1 MAIYFYSFNSYPNGD
16 TSLEGSIDGYTQSSS
31 GVITITTGATFSPVL
46 DVSLPNHVAAGDVIK
61 IFDNSDTSNF
71 IYAIITSINSTLN
84 NNHEISISYDY
95 NIYNDNLAN
104 MDEFII
110 YAKAVF
116 PAGQPNNKYITSTQN
131 VSSSYRIN
139 ARVETAAYSE
149 QYIRYNIKKY
159 YDVILDN
166 TRRSFF
172 ESFSNIATSIDVI
185 MVDDCSSPNGLA
197 YKVYMPESNFQLL
210 NNKFR
215 KSVTLRIVA

>member
-1 MAIYFYSFNSYPNGD
+1 MAIYFYSFNSYPDGD

-31 GVITITTGATFSPVL
+31 GVVTITTENTFSL
-46 DVSLPNHVAAGDVIK
+46 NTDVEVGDVIK
-61 IFDNSDTSNF
+61 LYDNSDTSNF
-71 IYAIITSINSTLN
+71 IYAILTAKTSIVGGG
-84 NNHEISISYDY
+84 HELSISYDY
-95 NIYNDNLAN
+95 NIYNDDLAN
-104 MDEFII
+104 MDEFIV
-110 YAKAVF
+110 YAKELH

>member
-1 MAIYFYSFNSYPNGD
+1 MAIYFYSFNSYPEED
-16 TSLEGSIDGYTQSSS
+16 SSLEGSIDGYTQSSS
-31 GVITITTGATFSPVL
+31 GVVTITTENTFSL
-46 DVSLPNHVAAGDVIK
+46 NTDVEVGDVIK
-61 IFDNSDTSNF
+61 LYDNSDTSNF
-71 IYAIITSINSTLN
+71 IYAILTAKTSIVGGGFEL
-84 NNHEISISYDY
+84 SISYDY
-95 NIYNDNLAN
+95 NIYNDDLAN
-104 MDEFII
+104 MDEFIV
-110 YAKAVF
+110 YAKELH

>member
-31 GVITITTGATFSPVL
+31 GVVTITTENTFSL
-46 DVSLPNHVAAGDVIK
+46 NTDVEVGDVIK
-61 IFDNSDTSNF
+61 LYDNSDTSNF
-71 IYAIITSINSTLN
+71 IYAILTAKTGIVGGGFEL
-84 NNHEISISYDY
+84 SISYDY
-95 NIYNDNLAN
+95 NIYNDDLAN
-104 MDEFII
+104 MDEFIV
-110 YAKAVF
+110 YAKELH

>member
-1 MAIYFYSFNSYPNGD
+1 MAIYFYSFNSYPELD
-16 TSLEGSIDGYTQSSS
+16 SSLEGSIDGYTQSSS
-31 GVITITTGATFSPVL
+31 GVVTITTENTFSL
-46 DVSLPNHVAAGDVIK
+46 NTDVEVGDVIK
-61 IFDNSDTSNF
+61 LYDNSDTSNF
-71 IYAIITSINSTLN
+71 IYAILTAKTGIVGGGFEL
-84 NNHEISISYDY
+84 SISYDY
-95 NIYNDNLAN
+95 NIYNDDLAN
-104 MDEFII
+104 MDKFIV
-110 YAKAVF
+110 YAKELH

-131 VSSSYRIN
+131 LSSSYRIN

>member
-1 MAIYFYSFNSYPNGD
+1 MAIYFYSFNSYP
-16 TSLEGSIDGYTQSSS
+16 TSNIGLEGNIDGYTQSSS
-31 GVITITTGATFSPVL
+31 GVVTITTENTFSL
-46 DVSLPNHVAAGDVIK
+46 NTDVEVGDVIK
-61 IFDNSDTSNF
+61 LYDNSDTSNF
-71 IYAIITSINSTLN
+71 IYAILTAKTGIVGGGFEL
-84 NNHEISISYDY
+84 SISYDY
-95 NIYNDNLAN
+95 NIYNDDLAN
-104 MDEFII
+104 MDEFIV
-110 YAKAVF
+110 YAKELH

-185 MVDDCSSPNGLA
+185 MVDDCASPNGLA

-215 KSVTLRIVA
+215 KSVTFRIIA

>member
-1 MAIYFYSFNSYPNGD
+1 MAIYFYSFNSYPDGD

-31 GVITITTGATFSPVL
+31 GVVTITTENTFSL
-46 DVSLPNHVAAGDVIK
+46 NTDVEVGDVIK
-61 IFDNSDTSNF
+61 LYDNSDTSNF
-71 IYAIITSINSTLN
+71 IYAILTAKTAIVGGGFEL
-84 NNHEISISYDY
+84 SISYDY
-95 NIYNDNLAN
+95 NIYNDDLAN
-104 MDEFII
+104 MDEFIV
-110 YAKAVF
+110 YAKELH

>member
-1 MAIYFYSFNSYPNGD
+1 MAIYFYSFNSYPEED
-16 TSLEGSIDGYTQSSS
+16 SSLEGSIDGYTQSSS
-31 GVITITTGATFSPVL
+31 GVVTITTENTFSL
-46 DVSLPNHVAAGDVIK
+46 NTDVEVGDVIK
-61 IFDNSDTSNF
+61 LYDNSDTSNF
-71 IYAIITSINSTLN
+71 IYAILTAKTSIVGGGFEL
-84 NNHEISISYDY
+84 SISYDY
-95 NIYNDNLAN
+95 NIYNDDLAN
-104 MDEFII
+104 MDEFIV
-110 YAKAVF
+110 YAKELH

-185 MVDDCSSPNGLA
+185 MVDDCASPNGLA

>member
-1 MAIYFYSFNSYPNGD
+1 MAIYFYSFNSYPEED
-16 TSLEGSIDGYTQSSS
+16 SSLEGSIDGYTQSSS
-31 GVITITTGATFSPVL
+31 GVVTITTENTFSL
-46 DVSLPNHVAAGDVIK
+46 NTDVEVGDVIK
-61 IFDNSDTSNF
+61 LYDNSDTSNF
-71 IYAIITSINSTLN
+71 IYAILTAKTGIVGGGFEL
-84 NNHEISISYDY
+84 SISYDY
-95 NIYNDNLAN
+95 NIYNDDLAN
-104 MDEFII
+104 MDEFIV
-110 YAKAVF
+110 YAKELH

>member
-1 MAIYFYSFNSYPNGD
+1 MAIYFYSFNSYPEED
-16 TSLEGSIDGYTQSSS
+16 SSLEGIIDGYTQSSS
-31 GVITITTGATFSPVL
+31 GVVTITTENTFSL
-46 DVSLPNHVAAGDVIK
+46 NTDVEVGDVIK
-61 IFDNSDTSNF
+61 LYDNSDTSNF
-71 IYAIITSINSTLN
+71 IYAILTAKTGIVGGGFEL
-84 NNHEISISYDY
+84 SISYDY
-95 NIYNDNLAN
+95 NIYNDDLAN
-104 MDEFII
+104 MDEFIV
-110 YAKAVF
+110 YAKELH

>member
-1 MAIYFYSFNSYPNGD
+1 MAIYFYSFNSYPDGD

-31 GVITITTGATFSPVL
+31 GVVTITTENTFSL
-46 DVSLPNHVAAGDVIK
+46 NTDVEVGDVIK
-61 IFDNSDTSNF
+61 LYDNSDTSNF
-71 IYAIITSINSTLN
+71 IYAILTAKTGIVGGGFEL
-84 NNHEISISYDY
+84 SISYDY
-95 NIYNDNLAN
+95 NIYNDDLAN

-149 QYIRYNIKKY
+149 QYIQYNIKKY

>member
-1 MAIYFYSFNSYPNGD
+1 MAIYFYSFNSYPSGD
-16 TSLEGSIDGYTQSSS
+16 NSLEGNIDSYTQSSS
-31 GVITITTGATFSPVL
+31 GVVTITTETSFSL
-46 DVSLPNHVAAGDVIK
+46 NTDVEVGDVIK
-61 IFDNSDTSNF
+61 LYDNSDSSNF
-71 IYAIITSINSTLN
+71 IYAILTAKTGIVGGGFEL
-84 NNHEISISYDY
+84 SISYDY
-95 NIYNDNLAN
+95 NIYNDDLAN
-104 MDEFII
+104 MDKFIV
-110 YAKAVF
+110 YAKELH

-197 YKVYMPESNFQLL
+197 YKVYMPEANFELL

>member
-1 MAIYFYSFNSYPNGD
+1 MAIYFYSFNSYPDGD

-31 GVITITTGATFSPVL
+31 GVVTITTENTFSL
-46 DVSLPNHVAAGDVIK
+46 NTDVEVGDVIK
-61 IFDNSDTSNF
+61 LYDNSDTSNF
-71 IYAIITSINSTLN
+71 IYAILTAKTGIVGGGFEL
-84 NNHEISISYDY
+84 SISYDY
-95 NIYNDNLAN
+95 NIYNDDLAN
-104 MDEFII
+104 MDEFIV
-110 YAKAVF
+110 YAKELH

-149 QYIRYNIKKY
+149 QYIQYNIKKY

-185 MVDDCSSPNGLA
+185 MVDDCASPNGLA

>member
-1 MAIYFYSFNSYPNGD
+1 MAIYFYSFNSYPDGD

-31 GVITITTGATFSPVL
+31 GVVTITTENTFSL
-46 DVSLPNHVAAGDVIK
+46 NTDVEVGDVIK
-61 IFDNSDTSNF
+61 LYDNSDTSNF
-71 IYAIITSINSTLN
+71 IYAILTAKTGIVGGGFEL
-84 NNHEISISYDY
+84 SISYDY
-95 NIYNDNLAN
+95 NIYNDDLAN
-104 MDEFII
+104 MDEFIV
-110 YAKAVF
+110 YAKELH

-149 QYIRYNIKKY
+149 QYIQYNIKKY

-185 MVDDCSSPNGLA
+185 MVDDCASPNGLA

-215 KSVTLRIVA
+215 KSVTFRIIA

>member
-1 MAIYFYSFNSYPNGD
+1 MAIYFYSFNSYPEED
-16 TSLEGSIDGYTQSSS
+16 SSLEGIIDGYTQSSS
-31 GVITITTGATFSPVL
+31 GVVTITTENTFSL
-46 DVSLPNHVAAGDVIK
+46 NTDVEVGDVIK
-61 IFDNSDTSNF
+61 LYDNSDTSNF
-71 IYAIITSINSTLN
+71 IYAILTAKTGIVGGGFEL
-84 NNHEISISYDY
+84 SISYDY
-95 NIYNDNLAN
+95 NIYNDDLAN
-104 MDEFII
+104 MDEFIV
-110 YAKAVF
+110 YAKELH

-185 MVDDCSSPNGLA
+185 MVDDCASPNGLA

>member
-1 MAIYFYSFNSYPNGD
+1 MAIYFYSFNSYPDGD

-31 GVITITTGATFSPVL
+31 GVVTITTENTFSL
-46 DVSLPNHVAAGDVIK
+46 NTDVEVGDVIK
-61 IFDNSDTSNF
+61 LYDNSDTSNF
-71 IYAIITSINSTLN
+71 IYAILTAKTSIVGGG
-84 NNHEISISYDY
+84 HELSISYDY
-95 NIYNDNLAN
+95 NIYNDDLAN
-104 MDEFII
+104 MDEFIV
-110 YAKAVF
+110 YAKELH

-185 MVDDCSSPNGLA
+185 MVDDCASPNGLA

-215 KSVTLRIVA
+215 KSVTFRIIA

>member
-1 MAIYFYSFNSYPNGD
+1 MAIYFYSFNSYPEED
-16 TSLEGSIDGYTQSSS
+16 SSLEGIIDGYTQSSS
-31 GVITITTGATFSPVL
+31 GVVTITTENTFSL
-46 DVSLPNHVAAGDVIK
+46 NTDVEVGDVIK
-61 IFDNSDTSNF
+61 LYDNSDTSNF
-71 IYAIITSINSTLN
+71 IYAILTAKTSIVGGGFEL
-84 NNHEISISYDY
+84 SISYDY
-95 NIYNDNLAN
+95 NIYNDDLAN
-104 MDEFII
+104 MDEFIV
-110 YAKAVF
+110 YAKELH

>member
-1 MAIYFYSFNSYPNGD
+1 MAIYFYSFNSYPELD
-16 TSLEGSIDGYTQSSS
+16 SYLEGSIDGYTQSSS
-31 GVITITTGATFSPVL
+31 GVVTITTENTFSL
-46 DVSLPNHVAAGDVIK
+46 NTDVEVGDVIK
-61 IFDNSDTSNF
+61 LYDNSDTSNF
-71 IYAIITSINSTLN
+71 IYAILTAKTGIVGGGFEL
-84 NNHEISISYDY
+84 SISYDY
-95 NIYNDNLAN
+95 NIYNDDLAN
-104 MDEFII
+104 MDKFIV
-110 YAKAVF
+110 YAKELH

-131 VSSSYRIN
+131 LSSSYRIN

>member
-1 MAIYFYSFNSYPNGD
+1 MAIYFYSFNSYPDDNIGL
-16 TSLEGSIDGYTQSSS
+16 TGNIDGYTQSSS
-31 GVITITTGATFSPVL
+31 GVVTITTENTFSL
-46 DVSLPNHVAAGDVIK
+46 DTDVEVGDVIK
-61 IFDNSDTSNF
+61 LYDNSDSSNF
-71 IYAIITSINSTLN
+71 IYAILTAKTAIIGGGFEL
-84 NNHEISISYDY
+84 SISYDY
-95 NIYNDNLAN
+95 NIYNDDLAN
-104 MDEFII
+104 MDKFIV
-110 YAKAVF
+110 YAKELH
-116 PAGQPNNKYITSTQN
+116 PSGQPNNKYITSTQN

>member
-31 GVITITTGATFSPVL
+31 GVVTITTENTFSL
-46 DVSLPNHVAAGDVIK
+46 NTDVEVGDVIK
-61 IFDNSDTSNF
+61 LYDNSDTSNF
-71 IYAIITSINSTLN
+71 IYAILTAKTSIVGGG
-84 NNHEISISYDY
+84 HELSISYDY
-95 NIYNDNLAN
+95 NIYNDDLAN
-104 MDEFII
+104 MDEFIV
-110 YAKAVF
+110 YAKELH

-215 KSVTLRIVA
+215 KSVTLRIIA